1 MEIALFWFMLC
12 LLVGYAAGQRGHSGL
27 AYFFVSLIL
36 SPLIGFL
43 VLLASGTSVKPTP
56 QPQDI
61 AREPCPECGEMIAVT
76 AKKCRFCGAQI

>member
-1 MEIALFWFMLC
+1 MEIAIFWFLLC
-12 LLVGYAAGQRGHSGL
+12 LLVAYAAGQRGHSGF

-43 VLLASGTSVKPTP
+43 VLLASGTSAKPAA

-61 AREPCPECGEMIAVT
+61 ARMPCPECGEMIAVT
-76 AKKCRFCGAQI
+76 AKKCRFCGVRI